1 MMAEVQAGWA
11 GWAATV
17 AAVARADAQAVKVA
31 MVARAEGKE
40 GTVEQAE
47 TAVETAA
54 VVAWAVVGVTVV
66 ETAAKVE
73 RAAKAADESAT
84 RSPPPK
90 TKCSNTHRRA
100 CNRLARADRHRGS
113 GTQTP
118 HMRRLLHTERDTVGT
133 SSTAASEPGCR

>member
-1 MMAEVQAGWA
+1 MVVRVAMVEAVVAEAER
-11 GWAATV
+11 

-73 RAAKAADESAT
+73 RAA
-84 RSPPPK
+84 
-90 TKCSNTHRRA
+90 
-100 CNRLARADRHRGS
+100 
-113 GTQTP
+113 
-118 HMRRLLHTERDTVGT
+118 
-133 SSTAASEPGCR
+133 